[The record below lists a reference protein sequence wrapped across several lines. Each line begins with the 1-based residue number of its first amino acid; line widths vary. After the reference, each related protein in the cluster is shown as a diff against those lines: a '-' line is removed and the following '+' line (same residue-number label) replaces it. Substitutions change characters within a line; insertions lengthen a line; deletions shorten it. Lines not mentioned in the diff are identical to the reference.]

1 MAALQEP
8 VQPGES
14 RLMSVEALLE
24 QRLIIPQFQRPY
36 DWDRQQVADLIEDLR
51 EAHRKAIPLFLGLVV
66 VHSTDD
72 GLAVIDGQQ
81 RLTTLMLALAASNGV
96 DKVLRVVGDGP
107 SQLWIRPR
115 AADVNFTRSLVR
127 RIDEPPA
134 TLSQWLMK
142 SAMGE
147 LCEADGF
154 MIDTLLQC
162 ELILYVAPSLA
173 GATRLFERINLR
185 GKKVGQFDL
194 VKNKLIEWASVVKDL
209 QDRAGLEA
217 FITTRYDDLY
227 KLLDPQATDLP
238 FDSDKLLKVHWIL
251 FHDAQFKS
259 TDRVLDRLAQWIDAE
274 RAAGANLSTLIER
287 YLDSL
292 TEVAA
297 TWVFVERPFVG
308 SRSDL
313 GDTVKK
319 ALLDFAKLEREGE
332 LQPLLI
338 AALLRLGK
346 DAVKVIKFCE
356 INSIR
361 SALAKKNSNHG
372 RSGKWRLAR
381 QVFNRSLEDG
391 TGNKITTAEAIVHQ
405 MFWMS
410 TPWWDGEE
418 ADLLGV
424 KLSAEA
430 LASEVRPRDA
440 LINPDFLRQYRH
452 IVHYL
457 FWKYGRFLLTDKTWK
472 DKVKVDINPFQESVW
487 FDRSVEAFTT
497 WDIEHIYPQNAN
509 DRDEH
514 AGGRFRVKMQP
525 WLNHLGNLTV
535 LPIRDNR
542 GMQNSAFDEK
552 LHWMLELKKV
562 PFNELLADRT
572 YTGNLM
578 DRPHWG
584 PNNCR
589 KRLDHIRNFCDLA
602 WGTDA
607 VQGLGVGPYDK
618 RIAGYEETV
627 DDDE

>member
-1 MAALQEP
+1 MPALQEP

-14 RLMSVEALLE
+14 RLMSVEAILE
-24 QRLIIPQFQRPY
+24 HRLIIPQFQRPY

-66 VHSTDD
+66 VHWTDD
-72 GLAVIDGQQ
+72 GLAIIDGQQ
-81 RLTTLMLALAASNGV
+81 RLTTLMLALAASNGR
-96 DKVLRVVGDGP
+96 DRVLRLVGDGP
-107 SQLWIRPR
+107 SRLWVRPR

-127 RIDEPPA
+127 RSDEPPA

-142 SAMGE
+142 SAMAE
-147 LCEADGF
+147 LCKADGF
-154 MIDTLLQC
+154 TLDTLLQC

-194 VKNKLIEWASVVKDL
+194 VKNKLIEWASVVKDP
-209 QDRAGLEA
+209 QHRAELEV
-217 FITTRYDDLY
+217 FITARYDDLY

-259 TDRVLDRLAQWIDAE
+259 SDRVLDRLAQWVDVE
-274 RAAGANLSTLIER
+274 MDSGAKISTLIEC

-297 TWVFVERPFVG
+297 TWVFVERPFVE
-308 SRSDL
+308 SRPDL
-313 GDTVKK
+313 GDVVKK

-346 DAVKVIKFCE
+346 DAVKLIKFCE

-361 SALAKKNSNHG
+361 SVLAKKNSNHG

-381 QVFNRSLEDG
+381 QVFNHSLEDG
-391 TGNKITTAEAIVHQ
+391 AGNKITTAEEIVHQ
-405 MFWMS
+405 LFWMS
-410 TPWWDGEE
+410 TPWWDRQE
-418 ADLLGV
+418 ADLLGYE
-424 KLSAEA
+424 LTAEA
-430 LASEVRPRDA
+430 LASEVLPRDA
-440 LINPDFLRQYRH
+440 LTNSDFLGQYRH
-452 IVHYL
+452 VVHYL

-487 FDRSVEAFTT
+487 FDRSAEAFTT
-497 WDIEHIYPQNAN
+497 WDIEHIYPQNAD
-509 DRDEH
+509 DRDERDG
-514 AGGRFRVKMQP
+514 ARFRTKMQP

-542 GMQNSAFDEK
+542 GMQNSAFDKK
-552 LHWMLELKKV
+552 LHWMLEQKKV
-562 PFNELLADRT
+562 PFNELLADGKYR
-572 YTGNLM
+572 GNLM

-589 KRLDHIRNFCDLA
+589 NRLDRIRDFCDLM

-607 VQGLGVGPYDK
+607 VRAFGVGPYDG
-618 RIAGYEETV
+618 RIAGYQETV
-627 DDDE
+627 DDE

>member
-1 MAALQEP
+1 MT
-8 VQPGES
+8 
-14 RLMSVEALLE
+14 VEALLE
-24 QRLIIPQFQRPY
+24 QKLIIPQFQRPY
-36 DWDRQQVADLIEDLR
+36 DWERQQVADLIEDLR
-51 EAHRKAIPLFLGLVV
+51 EAHHKAIPLFLGLVV

-81 RLTTLMLALAASNGV
+81 RLTTLMLALAASNGRE
-96 DKVLRVVGDGP
+96 KVLRIVEDGP
-107 SQLWIRPR
+107 SQLWVRPR

-127 RIDEPPA
+127 LTDEPPA

-142 SAMGE
+142 SAMAE
-147 LCEADGF
+147 LHTADGF
-154 MIDTLLQC
+154 TIDTLLQC

-194 VKNKLIEWASVVKDL
+194 VKNKLIEWVSVVKNP
-209 QDRAGLEA
+209 QRRTELEA

-227 KLLDPQATDLP
+227 KLLDPQATDLA

-259 TDRVLDRLAQWIDAE
+259 TDRVLDRLAQWVDAE
-274 RAAGANLSTLIER
+274 SAAGTSLSTLVER

-297 TWVFVERPFVG
+297 TWVFVERPFVE
-308 SRSDL
+308 SRPVL
-313 GDTVKK
+313 GDAVKK

-332 LQPLLI
+332 LQPLLV
-338 AALLRLGK
+338 AGLLRFGK
-346 DAVKVIKFCE
+346 DAIKLIRFCE

-361 SALAKKNSNHG
+361 SALAKKKSNHG

-381 QVFNRSLEDG
+381 QIFNNSLEDG
-391 TGNKITTAEAIVHQ
+391 AGNKITTAEDVVHQ
-405 MFWMS
+405 LFWKS
-410 TPWWDGEE
+410 TPWWDRGE
-418 ADLLGV
+418 ASRLGFE
-424 KLSAEA
+424 LSDEA
-430 LASEVRPRDA
+430 LASEVLPRDA
-440 LINPDFLRQYRH
+440 LTTPDFLGQYRH
-452 IVHYL
+452 VVHYL
-457 FWKYGRFLLTDKTWK
+457 FWEYGRFLLADKTWK
-472 DKVKVDINPFQESVW
+472 DKVRVDINPFQEAVW
-487 FDRSVEAFTT
+487 FERSDEAFTR
-497 WDIEHIYPQNAN
+497 WDIEHIYPQNAD
-509 DRDEH
+509 DRKERD
-514 AGGRFRVKMQP
+514 GGRFRVQMQP

-542 GMQNSAFDEK
+542 GMRNSAFAEK
-552 LHWMLELKKV
+552 LDWMLEQKKV

-578 DRPHWG
+578 HRPHWG

-589 KRLDHIRNFCDLA
+589 KRLDHIRNFCDLI

-607 VQGLGVGPYDK
+607 VLAFGVGPYDE
-618 RIAGYEETV
+618 RITGYEETV

>member
-1 MAALQEP
+1 MT
-8 VQPGES
+8 
-14 RLMSVEALLE
+14 VEALLE

-51 EAHRKAIPLFLGLVV
+51 EAHQKAIPLFLGLVV

-81 RLTTLMLALAASNGV
+81 RLTTLMLALAASNGRE
-96 DKVLRVVGDGP
+96 KVLRAVEDGP
-107 SQLWIRPR
+107 SRLWVRPR

-127 RIDEPPA
+127 HSDEPPA

-142 SAMGE
+142 SAMAE
-147 LCEADGF
+147 LSKADRF
-154 MIDTLLQC
+154 TIDTLLQC

-194 VKNKLIEWASVVKDL
+194 VKNKLIEWVSVVKNP
-209 QDRAGLEA
+209 QHRTELEA
-217 FITTRYDDLY
+217 FITARYDDLY

-259 TDRVLDRLAQWIDAE
+259 TDRVLDRLAQWVDAE
-274 RAAGANLSTLIER
+274 RAAGINLSTLVER

-297 TWVFVERPFVG
+297 TWVFVERPFVE
-308 SRSDL
+308 SRPDL
-313 GDTVKK
+313 GDAVKK

-346 DAVKVIKFCE
+346 DAVKLINFCE

-361 SALAKKNSNHG
+361 SALAKKKSNHG

-381 QVFNRSLEDG
+381 QVFNNSLKDG
-391 TGNKITTAEAIVHQ
+391 ASNNITTAEEIVHQ
-405 MFWMS
+405 LFWMS
-410 TPWWDGEE
+410 TPWWDREE
-418 ADLLGV
+418 ATRLGFE
-424 KLSAEA
+424 LTDEA
-430 LASEVRPRDA
+430 LASEVLPKDA
-440 LINPDFLRQYRH
+440 LTTPDFLGQYRH
-452 IVHYL
+452 VVHYL
-457 FWKYGRFLLTDKTWK
+457 FWNYGRFLLTDKTWK

-487 FDRSVEAFTT
+487 FDRSAEAFTT
-497 WDIEHIYPQNAN
+497 WDIEHIYPQNAD
-509 DRDEH
+509 DRGEH
-514 AGGRFRVKMQP
+514 TGGRFRAQMQP

-542 GMQNSAFDEK
+542 GMRNSAFAEK
-552 LHWMLELKKV
+552 LHWMLEQKKV
-562 PFNELLADRT
+562 PFNELLADRA

-584 PNNCR
+584 PHNCR
-589 KRLDHIRNFCDLA
+589 KRLDRIRNFCDLM

-607 VQGLGVGPYDK
+607 VRAFGVGPYDE

-627 DDDE
+627 DDE

>member
-1 MAALQEP
+1 
-8 VQPGES
+8 
-14 RLMSVEALLE
+14 MSVEALLE
-24 QRLIIPQFQRPY
+24 QRLVIPQFQRPY
-36 DWDRQQVADLIEDLR
+36 DWEQQQVIDLIEDLR
-51 EAHRKAIPLFLGLVV
+51 DAHRKEIPLFLGLVV
-66 VHSTDD
+66 VHSTAD

-81 RLTTLMLALAASNGV
+81 RLTTLMLALAAMGGR
-96 DKVLRVVGDGP
+96 DKVLRAVGDGP
-107 SQLWIRPR
+107 SRLWVRPR
-115 AADVNFTRSLVR
+115 AADVDFARSLVR
-127 RIDEPPA
+127 RSDEPPA

-142 SAMGE
+142 SAMAE
-147 LCEADGF
+147 LCKADGF
-154 MIDTLLQC
+154 KIETLLQC

-194 VKNKLIEWASVVKDL
+194 VKNKLIEWAAVVKDPR
-209 QDRAGLEA
+209 DRADLETL
-217 FITTRYDDLY
+217 ITARYDNLY
-227 KLLDPQATDLP
+227 KLLDPQASEQP

-259 TDRVLDRLAQWIDAE
+259 TDRVLDRLAHWVDAE
-274 RAAGANLSTLIER
+274 SANGASLSTLIEH

-297 TWVFVERPFVG
+297 TWVFVERPFVE
-308 SRSDL
+308 SRPDL
-313 GDTVKK
+313 GDAVRK
-319 ALLDFAKLEREGE
+319 ALLDFAKLGREGE

-338 AALLRLGK
+338 AVLLRLGK

-372 RSGKWRLAR
+372 RSGKWRIAR
-381 QVFNRSLEDG
+381 QVFNSTLEDAVSDPV
-391 TGNKITTAEAIVHQ
+391 TTAEAIVHQ
-405 MFWMS
+405 LFWMS
-410 TPWWDGEE
+410 TPWWDRKE
-418 ADLLGV
+418 AGLLEDEMT
-424 KLSAEA
+424 AEA
-430 LASEVRPRDA
+430 FASEVLPMDA
-440 LINPDFLRQYRH
+440 LNSPDFLGQYRH
-452 IVHYL
+452 VVHYL

-472 DKVKVDINPFQESVW
+472 EKVKVDINPFQESVW
-487 FDRSVEAFTT
+487 FDRSEEAFTT
-497 WDIEHIYPQNAN
+497 WDIEHIYPQNAV
-509 DRDEH
+509 DRDER
-514 AGGRFRVKMQP
+514 AGGKFRVKMHP

-542 GMQNSAFDEK
+542 GMQNAAFNEK
-552 LHWMLELKKV
+552 LEWMLEQKKV
-562 PFNELLADRT
+562 PFNELLTDRA

-589 KRLDHIRNFCDLA
+589 KRVDRIREFCDVM

-607 VQGLGVGPYDK
+607 VQALGVGPYDE

-627 DDDE
+627 AEEE